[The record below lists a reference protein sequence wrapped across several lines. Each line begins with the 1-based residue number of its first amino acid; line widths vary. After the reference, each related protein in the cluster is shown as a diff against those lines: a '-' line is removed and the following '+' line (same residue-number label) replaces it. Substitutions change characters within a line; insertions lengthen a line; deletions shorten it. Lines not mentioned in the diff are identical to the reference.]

1 MIHTRICDMIGIRYP
16 IIEGGM
22 GLNQGAKGAAAI
34 SNAGALGC
42 VGRSP
47 FYLAFLGKKDE
58 SIQRYTRFFEEMVK
72 LTHNPFCANIPV
84 GAEQLDRDELL
95 DCVLKLKTTN
105 EKINKQFV
113 ALVTSGGNAAPFV
126 KRIKSTGLKHIHKV
140 STIRQAQKMES
151 EGVDALIALGYEGG
165 GHIGFEKVST
175 FVMLPMIVESVK
187 IPVIGAGGVC
197 DGKSL
202 AAALALGAE
211 GVEVGTRF
219 LATPEMMVNP
229 AYKKAI
235 LEAQAKDAVPS
246 IGRFGDIRYIKNKY
260 IEHRQEESGG
270 KTEEELPEEKRKQ
283 MLEEHCRAYEELV
296 EGENI
301 NINEVP
307 LAAGQNVGRIKKIQ
321 TCKEIVEEMVSGAEN
336 IINNLSGKIKK

>member
-1 MIHTRICDMIGIRYP
+1 MIHTKICEMMGIQHP
-16 IIEGGM
+16 ILEGGM
-22 GLNQGAKGAAAI
+22 GLNQEARAAAAI

-47 FYLAFLGKKDE
+47 FYLAFFGKKDE
-58 SIQRYTRFFEEMVK
+58 SVRRYTHFFEEMVK
-72 LTHNPFCANIPV
+72 LTDKPFCANIPV

-95 DCVLKLKTTN
+95 DCVLNLKKTH

-113 ALVTSGGNAAPFV
+113 ALVTSGGNAAPFIN
-126 KRIKSTGLKHIHKV
+126 RIKSTGLKHIHKV
-140 STIRQAQKMES
+140 ATIRQAQKMES

-197 DGKSL
+197 DGKGL

-219 LATPEMMVNP
+219 LATGEMMVHP
-229 AYKKAI
+229 GYKKAI
-235 LEAQAKDAVPS
+235 LDAQAKDAVPS

-260 IEHRQEESGG
+260 IEHRQQEAGG
-270 KTEEELPEEKRKQ
+270 KTEEELPEETRKQ
-283 MLEEHCRAYEELV
+283 MLQEHCLAYQQLV
-296 EGENI
+296 EGTNV
-301 NINEVP
+301 NMDEVP
-307 LAAGQNVGRIKKIQ
+307 LTAGQAVGRITSIR
-321 TCKEIVEEMVSGAEN
+321 TCREIVEVMVDDAEK
-336 IINNLSGKIKK
+336 IFKSLHGKIKK